1 MAKHQDL
8 DAEKAHVPGFF
19 QDTDPG
25 AIGPGKLWIDT
36 SGGSGNWEMKLRNAT
51 DDGWEAISGGSGFTD
66 HGVLLGL
73 GDDDHPQYHND
84 ARGDARYSLLG
95 HDHTVS
101 EVTDFDPG
109 DYLPLVGG
117 TLTGDLTVNADV
129 YINAATTVY
138 GNRYESN
145 GDNDVQFWRQTVNL
159 MNLEADK
166 VNIFEDLR
174 VDDPKTAYFPR
185 VEMRGNVE
193 FNDEQQGIAF
203 WDNDSA
209 WILAFYI
216 DYAEPEIRIGGNF
229 AVGLGGHP
237 IVRADTQIFRIG
249 DFSGGLGGFAAL
261 EMWNQDGMSGVPV
274 IQLTSDNPGDPL
286 EVGFGDFS
294 LQLTGSETRP
304 AYNGGDLALLSD
316 VPVGGTYDPEAIPR
330 MQIGSGQAHVSVVNG
345 LAYDVFPLPVIG
357 GTPYF
362 RVCARDFI
370 RFIRGGA
377 TTLNYKVE
385 IISWFDNGGGTPSM
399 VYSSDPTSPLDLAT
413 DLDVNV
419 NQTHIFRIWIQDGNT
434 GDQTYVETYA
444 LLQDNQGIIPPPG
457 P

>member
-36 SGGSGNWEMKLRNAT
+36 SGGTGNWEMKLRNAT

-84 ARGDARYSLLG
+84 ARGDARYTLIGHSHVENDITDLQDYLTEAAADLLYAG
-95 HDHTVS
+95 ISHTHVIGDL
-101 EVTDFDPG
+101 TDFDPG
-109 DYLPLVGG
+109 DYLPLAGG
-117 TLTGDLTVNADV
+117 IMTGAIDFSDPNEGPRWFDTVDT
-129 YINAATTVY
+129 Y
-138 GNRYESN
+138 
-145 GDNDVQFWRQTVNL
+145 VN
-159 MNLEADK
+159 MMSFDDSEGIIKIGGVSPNLGP
-166 VNIFEDLR
+166 VPIR
-174 VDDPKTAYFPR
+174 VD
-185 VEMRGNVE
+185 
-193 FNDEQQGIAF
+193 
-203 WDNDSA
+203 S
-209 WILAFYI
+209 
-216 DYAEPEIRIGGNF
+216 F
-229 AVGLGGHP
+229 A
-237 IVRADTQIFRIG
+237 
-249 DFSGGLGGFAAL
+249 
-261 EMWNQDGMSGVPV
+261 
-274 IQLTSDNPGDPL
+274 L
-286 EVGFGDFS
+286 EVGVDGAGGSTFAMYSDGAMTMFPAITLDGNGFAFGDGSQEMNLNGS
-294 LQLTGSETRP
+294 LARP
-304 AYNGGDLALLSD
+304 QYNSNDLALLSD
-316 VPVGGTYDPEAIPR
+316 VPVSGTYDPQAIPR
-330 MQIGSGQAHVSVVNG
+330 MQIGSGQAHVSVLNG
-345 LAYDVFPLPVIG
+345 LAFDVFPLPFLG
-357 GTPYF
+357 YTPYF

-413 DLDVNV
+413 DLDQNI
-419 NQTHIFRIWIQDGNT
+419 NQTHIFKIWIQDGNT
-434 GDQTYVETYA
+434 GDETYVETYA